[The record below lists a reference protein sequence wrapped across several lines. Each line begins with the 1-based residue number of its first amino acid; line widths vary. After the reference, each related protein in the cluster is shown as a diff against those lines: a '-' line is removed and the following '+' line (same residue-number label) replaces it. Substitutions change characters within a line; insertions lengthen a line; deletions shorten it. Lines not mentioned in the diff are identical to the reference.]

1 MLAAQ
6 LFVAWTRHRQAT
18 GQTPLLAPAVID
30 STPDRAAVISMV
42 AITMLGK
49 SITFMIPL
57 YIQMVQGKN
66 SLQTAV
72 AMIPYQLAVQAAAM
86 IVAKLYGRLTP
97 RQIARSAFAV
107 VTIGTLLL
115 AVIVR
120 NDWSNFAVV
129 CRLLLIGLGQAALA
143 TLLFNVLVMSSPKEI
158 AGDVGALRGIVSNL
172 AAAVGVAVTGA
183 LVLSIL
189 SATSSVRSSII
200 RRSQRL

>member
-1 MLAAQ
+1 MKDAAPFSVLGLSPAPVMIVCGILAAQ

-18 GQTPLLAPAVID
+18 GQTPLLALVVIE
-30 STPDRAAVISMV
+30 STPDRAAVISMM

-72 AMIPYQLAVQAAAM
+72 AMIPYQLAVLAAAM
-86 IVAKLYGRLTP
+86 LVVRLYGRLTP
-97 RQIARSAFAV
+97 RQIARDAFAI

-120 NDWSNFAVV
+120 NDWSNV
-129 CRLLLIGLGQAALA
+129 RRGL
-143 TLLFNVLVMSSPKEI
+143 
-158 AGDVGALRGIVSNL
+158 R
-172 AAAVGVAVTGA
+172 AAAGRSRAGRAGHPAVQRAGH
-183 LVLSIL
+183 VL
-189 SATSSVRSSII
+189 AERVR
-200 RRSQRL
+200 RRRRRIAWHRQ